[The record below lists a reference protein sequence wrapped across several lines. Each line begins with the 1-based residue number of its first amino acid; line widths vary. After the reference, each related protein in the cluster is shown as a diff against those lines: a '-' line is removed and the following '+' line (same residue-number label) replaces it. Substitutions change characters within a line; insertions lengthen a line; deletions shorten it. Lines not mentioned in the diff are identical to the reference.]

1 MALRALKE
9 RKAGKEY
16 RCSNCGDVIPKGTQ
30 YRYWEMGFRPSYKRI
45 VCMKGTCTP
54 KASQRETSNVAE
66 AYAAQESAEEALD
79 ALAGEPPAFSDWATG
94 VSAVRECVTTA
105 AEEIRGV
112 ADTYREADEAFG
124 GQGATE
130 SAERADTLEAAADE
144 LDSYDPSPEEPDG
157 CGEHDQG
164 DDLMEGCAACEN
176 SVADWWAGLIS
187 DARDAVS
194 GVELP

>member
-16 RCSNCGDVIPKGTQ
+16 RCGRCGDTIPKGTQ

-45 VCMKGTCTP
+45 VCMKATCTP
-54 KASQRETSNVAE
+54 RASERETSNVSE
-66 AYAAQESAEEALD
+66 AYAAQEGAEDALDSLASAEVETWEDVKGDIERAVTE
-79 ALAGEPPAFSDWATG
+79 AGEAIYDVG
-94 VSAVRECVTTA
+94 YQ
-105 AEEIRGV
+105 
-112 ADTYREADEAFG
+112 YREADEAFG

-144 LDSYDPSPEEPDG
+144 LQGFTIDDAPEP
-157 CGEHDQG
+157 CSEHDT
-164 DDLMEGCAACEN
+164 LTAGCSDCEEN
-176 SVADWWAGLIS
+176 VGTWFDSAVTE
-187 DARDAVS
+187 ARDAVT